1 MKDTKIQRRMKK
13 AAKRLRW
20 NFPQNLLSA
29 FSPWL
34 SLVGD
39 GRIPAS
45 LNKKNLKKISLVN
58 KIGKKYQQIP
68 HQIKETV
75 KKLKT

>member
-13 AAKRLRW
+13 PVKRLRW
-20 NFPQNLLSA
+20 NFPQNLLLA